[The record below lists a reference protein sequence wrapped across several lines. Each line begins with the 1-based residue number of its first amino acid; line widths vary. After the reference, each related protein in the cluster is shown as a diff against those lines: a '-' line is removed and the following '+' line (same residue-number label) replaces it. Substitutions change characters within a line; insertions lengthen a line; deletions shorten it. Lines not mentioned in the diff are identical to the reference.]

1 MTHIM
6 FSTSSSWTY
15 FGTGTYLPPPVTT
28 AIFPARASGRKGED
42 GEGVDA
48 AMVLATA
55 PTVRRVLMVRAR
67 EMLRAEN
74 TREAESWWIVSTY
87 KPVSYI
93 HEIRSAYDVCVSH
106 ILSTHRGIR
115 ERHERPV
122 GTIRTI
128 LW

>member
-1 MTHIM
+1 M

-55 PTVRRVLMVRAR
+55 PTVRRV
-67 EMLRAEN
+67 
-74 TREAESWWIVSTY
+74 
-87 KPVSYI
+87 PVL
-93 HEIRSAYDVCVSH
+93 AQTLDTMAVTFA
-106 ILSTHRGIR
+106 ILGFQPSFK
-115 ERHERPV
+115 
-122 GTIRTI
+122 
-128 LW
+128 

>member
-1 MTHIM
+1 MPLDLDRKQNEYSEMTGVVRD
-6 FSTSSSWTY
+6 TY
-15 FGTGTYLPPPVTT
+15 HVLN
-28 AIFPARASGRKGED
+28 IFLMDLFWHRHLPARASGRKGED

-115 ERHERPV
+115 
-122 GTIRTI
+122 
-128 LW
+128 

>member
-115 ERHERPV
+115 
-122 GTIRTI
+122 
-128 LW
+128 